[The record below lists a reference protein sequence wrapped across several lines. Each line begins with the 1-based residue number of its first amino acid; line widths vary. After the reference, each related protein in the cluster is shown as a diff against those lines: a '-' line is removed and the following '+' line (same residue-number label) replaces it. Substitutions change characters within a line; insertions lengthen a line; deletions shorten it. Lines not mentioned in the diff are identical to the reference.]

1 MPALAAL
8 RAFFTLTGFKK
19 SISGLLKQPLFYV
32 AIALLAIG
40 GGTYFTLNH
49 WKNEAVTTAVAHAD
63 EHATIQAYQTKDQAE
78 AQLAP
83 IQAQEQAKAIQTAK
97 DYDHVRTV
105 IVTTQAPQ
113 RNAQVPR
120 LVIDTLNNLE
130 RVSRERNVASA
141 VPQPDVHAK

>member
-8 RAFFTLTGFKK
+8 RAFFTVAGFKK
-19 SISGLLKQPLFYV
+19 SMTGLLKQPLFYV

-49 WKNEAVTTAVAHAD
+49 WKNQAVTTAVAGAD
-63 EHATIQAYQTKDQAE
+63 SAATIKTYQTKDQAE

-83 IQAQEQAKAIQTAK
+83 IQEKEQAKAIQTAK

-105 IVTTQAPQ
+105 IVTAPSPQ

-120 LVIDTLNNLE
+120 LVIDTLNDLD
-130 RVSRERNVASA
+130 RLSRSREESSG
-141 VPQPDVHAK
+141 VPNPDVHSK